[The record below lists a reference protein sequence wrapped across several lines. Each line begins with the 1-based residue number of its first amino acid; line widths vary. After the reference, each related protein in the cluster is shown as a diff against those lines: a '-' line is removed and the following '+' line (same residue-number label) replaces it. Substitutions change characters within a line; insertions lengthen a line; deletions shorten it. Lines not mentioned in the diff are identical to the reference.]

1 MDAGN
6 YVAEEFDLGWWPEC
20 LGCAF
25 VAGMLAFLIGYADG
39 IM

>member
-6 YVAEEFDLGWWPEC
+6 YVAEEHDLGWWPEWI
-20 LGCAF
+20 GCGF
-25 VAGMLAFLIGYADG
+25 VAGMLGFLIGFADG

>member
-6 YVAEEFDLGWWPEC
+6 YVAKEYDLGWWPEC
-20 LGCAF
+20 LG
-25 VAGMLAFLIGYADG
+25 VLIVTGMLWFLIGYADG